1 MFMISFTINGSCI
14 TNRTITEIWNM
25 FDKLSLIKILKDKK
39 FQMILQGKK
48 SGFKHIG
55 LCYVKGSIEEQDN
68 VCKIEYTI
76 FPEFICVV
84 LFILYIF
91 VCVYKLYIDVMSGFS
106 GALSCGAV
114 ISVIL
119 MPLPAILIVL
129 ESRSQQNVC
138 KERLQ
143 YLLSEGWVYWEAPI
157 NWHNPRLSYPFG
169 SGSLIANS
177 NNFCQ
182 SNV

>member
-68 VCKIEYTI
+68 GCKIEYTI
-76 FPEFICVV
+76 FPEFICII

-91 VCVYKLYIDVMSGFS
+91 IYIYKLYVDIMRGVSGS
-106 GALSCGAV
+106 VSCGVV

-119 MPLPAILIVL
+119 MLLPAILIVF

-143 YLLSEGWVYWEAPI
+143 YLLLEGKTI
-157 NWHNPRLSYPFG
+157 IL
-169 SGSLIANS
+169 L
-177 NNFCQ
+177 
-182 SNV
+182 

>member
-14 TNRTITEIWNM
+14 TNRTTTEIWKM
-25 FDKLSLIKILKDKK
+25 FDKLSFMKSLKGKK

-68 VCKIEYTI
+68 GCKIEYAI

-84 LFILYIF
+84 MFIIYIS
-91 VCVYKLYIDVMSGFS
+91 VCVYKLYLDAMGGFS
-106 GALSCGAV
+106 GYLSCGAV
-114 ISVIL
+114 LSIIL
-119 MPLPAILIVL
+119 MILPVIVIAL

-143 YLLSEGWVYWEAPI
+143 YLLLEGKTI
-157 NWHNPRLSYPFG
+157 IL
-169 SGSLIANS
+169 L
-177 NNFCQ
+177 
-182 SNV
+182 

>member
-14 TNRTITEIWNM
+14 TNRTTTEIWKM
-25 FDKLSLIKILKDKK
+25 FDKLSFMKSLKGKK

-55 LCYVKGSIEEQDN
+55 LCYVKGRIEEQDN
-68 VCKIEYTI
+68 GCKIEYTI

-91 VCVYKLYIDVMSGFS
+91 VYIYKLYIDVMSGFS
-106 GALSCGAV
+106 GTLSCGVV
-114 ISVIL
+114 ISAIL
-119 MPLPAILIVL
+119 MLLPAILIVL
-129 ESRSQQNVC
+129 ESRRQQNVC

-143 YLLSEGWVYWEAPI
+143 YLLSEGKAI
-157 NWHNPRLSYPFG
+157 IL
-169 SGSLIANS
+169 L
-177 NNFCQ
+177 
-182 SNV
+182 